1 MPHKFFWIPLT
12 LLTIL
17 PAAEKKVEE
26 APLTLPGAETFVYR
40 DLAPAPLRLHV
51 FKPVGQKPGELRVG
65 FISFFGGGW
74 TKGVPAV
81 GFSSWA
87 TRQGM
92 VAVAADYRTKNRY
105 GTSPLES
112 VADGR
117 AAFRFVQDHAR
128 DWGIDPK
135 KIVVHGG
142 SAGGHVALWTAI
154 APTPPGSS
162 PDEAPLSRPWAL
174 ILVSP
179 VSDTSKETGYTPT
192 RFGEHHQDLSPVHQ
206 IDSVMPPIL
215 LIHGDADKT
224 VSYASAVAFDA
235 KLTALKS
242 PHQFITVP
250 GGGHG
255 VPEYKEQIQG
265 TFTSFLKE
273 FHLLPE

>member
-1 MPHKFFWIPLT
+1 MRRNTIWIT
-12 LLTIL
+12 LIFLATL

-51 FKPVGQKPGELRVG
+51 FKPAGQKPGERRVG

-74 TKGVPAV
+74 TKGVPSV
-81 GFSSWA
+81 GFTSWA
-87 TRQGM
+87 TRLGM

-117 AAFRFVQDHAR
+117 AAFRFVQEHA
-128 DWGIDPK
+128 DAWGIDPN
-135 KIVVHGG
+135 KIIVHGS

-154 APTPPGSS
+154 PHTPPGSS
-162 PDEAPLSRPWAL
+162 PDEAPLSRPLAL

-179 VSDTSKETGYTPT
+179 VSDTSKETGYTPS
-192 RFGEHHQDLSPVHQ
+192 RFGEHHRDLSPVHQ
-206 IDSVMPPIL
+206 IDSVMPLVL

-224 VSYASAVAFDA
+224 VSYASAMALDE
-235 KLTALKS
+235 KLKGLKS

-250 GGGHG
+250 GGAHG
-255 VPEYKEQIQG
+255 VPEYKDQIQG
-265 TFTSFLKE
+265 AFTAFLKE